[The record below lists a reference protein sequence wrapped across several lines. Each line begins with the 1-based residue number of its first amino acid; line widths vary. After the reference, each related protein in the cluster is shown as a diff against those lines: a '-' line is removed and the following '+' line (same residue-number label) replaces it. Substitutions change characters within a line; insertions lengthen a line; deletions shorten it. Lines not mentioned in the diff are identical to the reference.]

1 MARPPRQGST
11 PDRLAQRFREQGYAA
26 QSIRPLHSLIL
37 LLPLIL
43 IYELGS
49 VRYLSNP
56 STGITETIGAHSIL
70 LGLFTDLGPAGRFIP
85 AALLV
90 VFLLVWHAF
99 RADSWRPKPG
109 VVIVMILEAAAWTLP
124 LLVLSLI
131 LPMSS
136 NGLIQTQPLA
146 AGGVPITEL
155 SWQARIALSAGA
167 GLYEELLFRVVLI
180 TAVHLIVVDILRQAS
195 GVGFVVGAVISALS
209 FALYHNIEMPNGG
222 VHLGLLSFYAIAGLF
237 FSGLFVW
244 RGFGIAAVC
253 HALYD
258 VIVLV
263 LLPPPN

>member
-1 MARPPRQGST
+1 M
-11 PDRLAQRFREQGYAA
+11 REDAYGA
-26 QSIRPLHSLIL
+26 QSHRPLHALIL

-43 IYELGS
+43 TYELGS
-49 VRYLSNP
+49 VRYLSNA
-56 STGITETIGAHSIL
+56 STGLTETIGAHSIL
-70 LGLFTDLGPAGRFIP
+70 LGFFTDLGPAGRFIP

-90 VFLLVWHAF
+90 VVLLVWHTI
-99 RADSWRPKPG
+99 RADSWRPRLG
-109 VVIVMILEAAAWTLP
+109 VVTVMIMESVFWALP

-136 NGLIQTQPLA
+136 TGLVGGQAPA
-146 AGGVPITEL
+146 SAGVSIHDL
-155 SWQARIALSAGA
+155 SWQARVSLSAGA

-195 GVGFVVGAVISALS
+195 GVGFVVGAVISSIS
-209 FALYHNIEMPNGG
+209 FALYHNIDMPTGG
-222 VHLGLLSFYAIAGLF
+222 VHLGLLSFYAIAGLY

-244 RGFGIAAVC
+244 RGFGIAALC

-263 LLPPPN
+263 LLPRGS